1 MNRMQWIVG
10 LFLFICGIQDI
21 REKQIYVYPVIVA
34 GAFVIGYQLMTGVLS
49 VSDWV
54 GGMAVGGVLCM
65 ISIISRGQIG
75 LGDAM
80 LFCLTGL
87 TVGFGGN
94 IQILFYSFL
103 FAAVLSGY
111 LVFVHHKKKKH
122 TLPFVPCLFLG
133 YCLVAAY
140 GL

>member
-1 MNRMQWIVG
+1 MVQWLVG
-10 LFLFICGIQDI
+10 LFLLICGIQDM
-21 REKQIYVYPVIVA
+21 REKQIYVYPVIFMLAAVM
-34 GAFVIGYQLMTGVLS
+34 VYQIASRGLS
-49 VSDWV
+49 VSNWL
-54 GGMAVGGVLCM
+54 GGLAVGGVLCL
-65 ISIISRGQIG
+65 ISVISKGQIG

-103 FAAVLSGY
+103 FAAVVSGY
-111 LVFVHHKKKKH
+111 LMFVRRKNKKY
-122 TLPFVPCLFLG
+122 TLPFVPYLFLG

>member
-1 MNRMQWIVG
+1 MKWIVG

-21 REKQIYVYPVIVA
+21 REKQIYLYPVIGA
-34 GAFVIGYQLMTGVLS
+34 GAAVMVYQFITGELS
-49 VSDWV
+49 VSGWL
-54 GGMAVGGVLCM
+54 GGMAVGGVLCL
-65 ISIISRGQIG
+65 ISIISGGQIG
-75 LGDAM
+75 FGDGM

-103 FAAVLSGY
+103 FAAIVSGY
-111 LVFVHHKKKKH
+111 LMFVRHKNKKH
-122 TLPFVPCLFLG
+122 TLPFVPYVFLG
-133 YCLVAAY
+133 YCLVNAY

>member
-1 MNRMQWIVG
+1 MVQWLVG
-10 LFLFICGIQDI
+10 LFLLICGIQDM
-21 REKQIYVYPVIVA
+21 REKQIYVYPVIFMLAAVM
-34 GAFVIGYQLMTGVLS
+34 VYQIASRGLS
-49 VSDWV
+49 VSNWL
-54 GGMAVGGVLCM
+54 GGLAVGGVLCL
-65 ISIISRGQIG
+65 ISVVSKGQIG

-103 FAAVLSGY
+103 FAAVVSGY
-111 LVFVHHKKKKH
+111 LMFVRRKNKKY
-122 TLPFVPCLFLG
+122 TLPFVPYLFLG

>member
-1 MNRMQWIVG
+1 MVQWLVG
-10 LFLFICGIQDI
+10 LFLLICGIQDM
-21 REKQIYVYPVIVA
+21 REKQIYVYPVIFMLAAVM
-34 GAFVIGYQLMTGVLS
+34 VYQIASRGLS
-49 VSDWV
+49 VSNWL
-54 GGMAVGGVLCM
+54 GGLAVGGVLCL
-65 ISIISRGQIG
+65 ISVISKGQIG

-103 FAAVLSGY
+103 FAAVVSGY
-111 LVFVHHKKKKH
+111 LMFVRRKNKKYK
-122 TLPFVPCLFLG
+122 LPFVPYLFLG